1 VAELPVL
8 EEDLFSDDAIADPF
22 PLYRRLRDL
31 GPVVHLQTQGFPAV
45 GRFADVRSVLGDA
58 STFVS
63 GQGVLWNDVANELT
77 RGTTLASD
85 PPEHA
90 QLRKLVASR
99 LTPRSLGVLRDEVD
113 RKGRAV
119 VDAALEAGEVDAVP
133 AIAEAMPLSVVPDFL
148 GFPEECRPHLLR
160 WARGGVEAGAP
171 VSARSPQAVE
181 AAVELGQYAGH
192 LVATRGIA
200 EGTLGHDVLDALD
213 AGVIDEQ
220 RCTALMLDY
229 FGPSLETTLSAIG
242 NAIALFTDHPD
253 QWDLLRSDPE
263 GLMASA
269 FNEVVRLETPFRA
282 FTRVASRD
290 TEIDGVPVAVGT
302 RIGVLFSSANR
313 DERRWDD
320 PDAFDIARRN
330 SDHVGLGYGEHACAG
345 QGLAKLEFAAVMGEL
360 ARRVERFEPAGERV
374 LTVSGLVRSYSS
386 LPVRL
391 VPARS

>member
-119 VDAALEAGEVDAVP
+119 VDAAV
-133 AIAEAMPLSVVPDFL
+133 L
-148 GFPEECRPHLLR
+148 G
-160 WARGGVEAGAP
+160 
-171 VSARSPQAVE
+171 
-181 AAVELGQYAGH
+181 
-192 LVATRGIA
+192 
-200 EGTLGHDVLDALD
+200 
-213 AGVIDEQ
+213 
-220 RCTALMLDY
+220 
-229 FGPSLETTLSAIG
+229 
-242 NAIALFTDHPD
+242 
-253 QWDLLRSDPE
+253 
-263 GLMASA
+263 
-269 FNEVVRLETPFRA
+269 
-282 FTRVASRD
+282 
-290 TEIDGVPVAVGT
+290 
-302 RIGVLFSSANR
+302 
-313 DERRWDD
+313 
-320 PDAFDIARRN
+320 
-330 SDHVGLGYGEHACAG
+330 
-345 QGLAKLEFAAVMGEL
+345 
-360 ARRVERFEPAGERV
+360 
-374 LTVSGLVRSYSS
+374 
-386 LPVRL
+386 
-391 VPARS
+391 

>member
-1 VAELPVL
+1 LKA
-8 EEDLFSDDAIADPF
+8 DAMRPS
-22 PLYRRLRDL
+22 
-31 GPVVHLQTQGFPAV
+31 GSE
-45 GRFADVRSVLGDA
+45 RSK
-58 STFVS
+58 SHWS
-63 GQGVLWNDVANELT
+63 GW
-77 RGTTLASD
+77 
-85 PPEHA
+85 
-90 QLRKLVASR
+90 
-99 LTPRSLGVLRDEVD
+99 
-113 RKGRAV
+113 
-119 VDAALEAGEVDAVP
+119 
-133 AIAEAMPLSVVPDFL
+133 
-148 GFPEECRPHLLR
+148 
-160 WARGGVEAGAP
+160 
-171 VSARSPQAVE
+171 
-181 AAVELGQYAGH
+181 
-192 LVATRGIA
+192 
-200 EGTLGHDVLDALD
+200 
-213 AGVIDEQ
+213 
-220 RCTALMLDY
+220 
-229 FGPSLETTLSAIG
+229 SLETTLSAIG

-345 QGLAKLEFAAVMGEL
+345 QGLAKLEFAAVIGEL
-360 ARRVERFEPAGERV
+360 AQRVERFEPAGERV